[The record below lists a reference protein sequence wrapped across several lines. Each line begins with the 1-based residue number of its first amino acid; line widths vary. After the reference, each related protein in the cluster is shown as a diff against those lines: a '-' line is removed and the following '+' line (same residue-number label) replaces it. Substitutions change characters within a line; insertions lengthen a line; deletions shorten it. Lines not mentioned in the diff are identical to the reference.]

1 MNVGEEGEK
10 LFEGEAETG
19 GVPEG
24 GERNAVGCDV
34 VVETLE
40 EEELGVGG
48 SEVQRHRIITY
59 WL

>member
-1 MNVGEEGEK
+1 M
-10 LFEGEAETG
+10 
-19 GVPEG
+19 PEG